1 MTNLTNLPSQNGA
14 PPTGLDIKTT
24 VQRLRRYVALE
35 RRSLKILAGWFLCA
49 PAYEIK
55 YALGY
60 HLWDG
65 AEHTN
70 WIRARLSEM
79 RGGHAEA
86 SVEPALRLVMEEA
99 LHAPD
104 TDAMLRGLYGVIKRD
119 LLRAYQEHLQNAD
132 PVANAAETRLLQ
144 RLIPA
149 LEAQLVWYDGLN
161 LEEKPCEWQDYIR
174 ALLKAAGG
182 ASGAEPMTDAPPSA
196 PPGARF
202 ERSRTI
208 VFDERIRRGE
218 LTAYEERQEADA
230 RTATIEQF
238 KVFFNEFYAAAL
250 LASILFDAFEDGLP
264 WEFTHDFSHHF
275 WDEVRHSQF
284 GAVRLKE
291 LGEEPDV
298 CNPILFEQSEGM
310 PVLHRLCYLT
320 LGLEAYFMPRKEP
333 RVREY
338 ESRGDTRSQLFADQ
352 DWNDE
357 ITHVR
362 YGRRWL
368 ESLLENDFRTKEDIQ
383 EEVKAHLE
391 RVTGQAQDKVSAPF

>member
-1 MTNLTNLPSQNGA
+1 MSLGLPTPAQ
-14 PPTGLDIKTT
+14 GLDIKTT
-24 VQRLRRYVALE
+24 VQRLRRYAAVE
-35 RRSLKILAGWFLCA
+35 RRSLKILAGWFLAA
-49 PAYEIK
+49 PAYEVK

-65 AEHTN
+65 AEHTD

-79 RGGHAEA
+79 RGGHAET
-86 SVEPALRLVMEEA
+86 SVEPALRLVLEET
-99 LHAPD
+99 LHAPS
-104 TDAMLRGLYGVIKRD
+104 TDAMLRGLYGVVKRD
-119 LLRAYQEHLQNAD
+119 LLRAYRQHLQNSD
-132 PVANAAETRLLQ
+132 PVANAAETRLLR
-144 RLIPA
+144 RLIPD

-161 LEEKPCEWQDYIR
+161 LEGEDDPWPNHIAQ
-174 ALLKAAGG
+174 LLQAAGG
-182 ASGAEPMTDAPPSA
+182 VDGTKEIEDKPLSA
-196 PPGARF
+196 PHSTRF
-202 ERSRTI
+202 ERPHTI
-208 VFDERIRRGE
+208 TFDERIRRGE
-218 LTAYEERQEADA
+218 LTTYETRQQADA
-230 RTATIEQF
+230 HTATVEQF

-250 LASILFDAFEDGLP
+250 LASVLFDAFEDGLP

-291 LGEEPDV
+291 LGEEPSV

-333 RVREY
+333 RLREY
-338 ESRGDTRSQLFADQ
+338 EKRGDTRSQLFADQ

-368 ESLLENDFRTKEDIQ
+368 ESLLENDFRSKEDIQ

-391 RVTGQAQDKVSAPF
+391 RVTGRAQSKVSAPF